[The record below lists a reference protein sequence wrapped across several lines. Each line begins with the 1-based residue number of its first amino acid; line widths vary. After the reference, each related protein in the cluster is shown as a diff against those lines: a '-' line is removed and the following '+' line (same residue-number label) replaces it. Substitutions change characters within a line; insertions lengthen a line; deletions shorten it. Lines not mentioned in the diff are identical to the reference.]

1 MMFKKFCM
9 VLVLPLLAIAPFQA
23 RAEFG
28 RPYLLIAGSSTIYPL
43 ADAVAERISASGK
56 IRRPK
61 VESTGTGGGI
71 KLFCEG
77 IGRAYPDIVM
87 ASRPLKKAEFEECE
101 SDGVREITE
110 VKIGYDGIVLVQ
122 SSRNQPWN
130 LTDRHLYLALAKIVP
145 DPKCDFCDRLV
156 PNPYRKW
163 NEIDPSLPDAEI
175 QVLGPPPSS
184 GTRDTFAEDV
194 LEAGC
199 ARFPTLSKLKSLNT
213 ARFTKLCQAIRED
226 GIYENEPEGTI
237 LERVASGKGLGIVDF
252 VAFSKHGSGLS
263 AVAINGVKP
272 SYETVKSREYPVGRP
287 LFLYVKKAHLGHV
300 PGMEAYLTEF
310 TSDRASGDTGYLVAE
325 GLIPLPTDER
335 RAELDKLKGIL
346 ASTEETP
353 KKAGKKGGKKART
366 EGKAAAKAKSAKVSK
381 ESGKRS

>member
-1 MMFKKFCM
+1 MVFKKFWM
-9 VLVLPLLAIAPFQA
+9 VPVLAVLGITTFQA

-77 IGRAYPDIVM
+77 VGRAYPDIVL
-87 ASRPLKKAEFEECE
+87 ASRPMKKAEFEECE
-101 SDGVREITE
+101 IDGVREITE

-122 SSRNQPWN
+122 SSRNKPWN
-130 LTDRHLYLALAKIVP
+130 LTDRHLYLALAKIIP

-156 PNPYRKW
+156 PNPYKKW

-199 ARFPTLSKLKSLNT
+199 ARFPTMTKVKSRDA

-226 GIYENEPEGTI
+226 GIYESEPEGTI
-237 LERVASGKGLGIVDF
+237 LDRVAGGDGIGIVDF
-252 VAFSKHGSGLS
+252 GAFSKHGSGLS

-300 PGMEAYLTEF
+300 PGMEAYLNEF
-310 TSDRASGDTGYLVAE
+310 TSDRASGDTGYLIAE
-325 GLIPLPTDER
+325 GLIPLPTEER
-335 RAELDKLKGIL
+335 RAELDKLKGVV
-346 ASTEETP
+346 ASTEEVP
-353 KKAGKKGGKKART
+353 KKAGKKGGKKAKT
-366 EGKAAAKAKSAKVSK
+366 EGKAAAKAKSAKGSK
-381 ESGKRS
+381 ESKRSS